1 MTFRQAA
8 LVLSLAAITAALAV
22 DSTTNNLPAGFGAVA
37 AVAGVNPGLAG
48 SGSSSAP
55 DAGNQEVGYSP
66 PQQQVAAQ
74 EYEANKGHFAVDVAK
89 VLDRQNSLLS
99 ESLELDGIDAEDI
112 SSLSEDLQDEKSS
125 SAAQLGATLVY
136 SIMAASVASLLS
148 TM

>member
-1 MTFRQAA
+1 MALKQAV
-8 LVLSLAAITAALAV
+8 LVLSLAAISAVVAV
-22 DSTTNNLPAGFGAVA
+22 DPNTNAPAGFGAVA
-37 AVAGVNPGLAG
+37 AVAGVGFPVAGGSKPGA
-48 SGSSSAP
+48 SS
-55 DAGNQEVGYSP
+55 QEVGYAP

-112 SSLSEDLQDEKSS
+112 SSLSEDLENDKSS
-125 SAAQLGATLVY
+125 DCTRLGATLVY
-136 SIMAASVASLLS
+136 SIMVASVASLLS